1 MKKLR
6 IMALTAVTVVAL
18 ISEPVIITDTGYWGG
33 HFYPDKVDVS
43 SYNGGVWIQE
53 GANLKSDTFTS
64 FIFSPE
70 SFSPNVQVNGDNTVT
85 CTLTGVPI
93 VSTLTDTLNF
103 KTSTEKILLYD
114 KLTKQNAKGE
124 AIRLAWGTGATYP
137 DDGHFIGNIIVEV
150 NNEDILISSKD
161 WANVAFFY
169 STLSYFS
176 SDPNASQV
184 YGAMAL
190 SADMQARILADLALL
205 DTIEYPYDYTNTVFG
220 TGLGDN
226 DPWELWAEYEYDWYS
241 RYELVYEDSDHDGLE
256 LDEHNTKRII
266 SHIKKRSYPE
276 TPRYS
281 LISNHQ

>member
-6 IMALTAVTVVAL
+6 IMALTAVAVVTL

-53 GANLKSDTFTS
+53 GANVKSDTFTS

-85 CTLTGVPI
+85 CTLTGVPN
-93 VSTLTDTLNF
+93 VSTLTDALNF
-103 KTSTEKILLYD
+103 KTSKEKKLLCD
-114 KLTKQNAKGE
+114 KLTNQKVKGDGVK
-124 AIRLAWGTGATYP
+124 LMDGTGATYP
-137 DDGHFIGNIIVEV
+137 ADGHFYGSIVENV
-150 NNEDILISSKD
+150 YDQKLLISSQD
-161 WANVAFFY
+161 WADVAFYY
-169 STLSYFS
+169 SVLSYLS
-176 SDPNASQV
+176 DDPNASQV
-184 YGAMAL
+184 YGAVSI
-190 SADMQARILADLALL
+190 SADLRARALADLALL
-205 DTIEYPYDYTNTVFG
+205 YSVEFEFDYTDTVHG

-256 LDEHNTKRII
+256 LDEHETKRLI
-266 SHIKKRSYPE
+266 SHIKKKSNPQN
-276 TPRYS
+276 PRYFFKP
-281 LISNHQ
+281 